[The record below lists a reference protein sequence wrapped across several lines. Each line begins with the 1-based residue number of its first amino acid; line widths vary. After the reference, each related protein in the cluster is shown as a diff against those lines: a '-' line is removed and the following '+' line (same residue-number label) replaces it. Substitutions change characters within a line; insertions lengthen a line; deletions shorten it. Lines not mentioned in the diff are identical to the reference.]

1 MKKEFRKWLAE
12 SEHLPEYSISG
23 SRSTAIDYAYRIGR
37 VARNENMTLED
48 LAVNVISVL
57 SKYERTGDNSNFG
70 KMSHESVLNALRYFK
85 KYTRKIQP
93 ESKPRRFSLF
103 K

>member
-1 MKKEFRKWLAE
+1 MKNEFRKWLAE
-12 SEHLPEYSISG
+12 SEHLPEYSLSG

-48 LAVNVISVL
+48 LAVNVSVIL
-57 SKYERTGDNSNFG
+57 PKYEHAGEQQTFG
-70 KMSHESVLNALRYFK
+70 KSSHESVLNALRYFK